1 MMFKDEYKKHF
12 DEIHPSSQLIEQ
24 TKKRMLEEY
33 QKISDSEDEK
43 DGNVCDLKEETF
55 SQAAEDNK
63 KIRIRRRWITVG
75 GTIAAGLAIA
85 TTGIYMSHSL
95 KLDSDVSS
103 GQVVLINT
111 EEPVDNEEVKNNVKV
126 KKEKAQNQQKV
137 ADSKKVKVKQSQTEL
152 RRIANMSRANGV
164 TLDYASNDRVIL
176 HGEFGVMIY
185 NLSARS
191 IATCIPAS
199 EIYTNQSVE
208 NSIVKVNSAG
218 NKIFLWSTS
227 DSEDE
232 GGEVKEYNI
241 GTGEM
246 TVWMQFDSK
255 EEYFGNVLT
264 VSGSE
269 ADVYTDAASNGQ
281 MVMLGDGRYVQL
293 MYQVPQLDKQASLT
307 ISIVDVSNKTE
318 QLIGVFG
325 TLGKEICLQNGY
337 DFEGYH
343 NENGKQLFEKKET
356 NEDKPKEDSEPAE
369 EIIVTEEPKVT
380 EEPQITEEPKPTE
393 IIETEE
399 PTVDS

>member
-33 QKISDSEDEK
+33 QHISDSEDEK
-43 DGNVCDLKEETF
+43 DEKVCDLKDKAF
-55 SQAAEDNK
+55 SQAAVDNK

-75 GTIAAGLAIA
+75 GTIAAGLAIV

-111 EEPVDNEEVKNNVKV
+111 EEPVDNENVENNVKV
-126 KKEKAQNQQKV
+126 EKETTQSKEKV
-137 ADSKKVKVKQSQTEL
+137 ADSKKVEINQSQAEL
-152 RRIANMSRANGV
+152 KRIANMSRANGV

-176 HGEFGVMIY
+176 HGEFGVIIY
-185 NLSARS
+185 NLSART

-199 EIYTNQSVE
+199 EIYTNQATE
-208 NSIVKVNSAG
+208 NSTVKVNSEG
-218 NKIFLWSTS
+218 SKIFLWSAS
-227 DSEDE
+227 ASENE

-246 TVWMQFDSK
+246 TVWMQFDEK
-255 EEYFGNVLT
+255 EEYFGNILAVN
-264 VSGSE
+264 GSE
-269 ADVYTDAASNGQ
+269 ADVYIDAASTGQ

-293 MYQVPQLDKQASLT
+293 MYQVPELDKQASLT

-318 QLIGVFG
+318 QLISVFG
-325 TLGKEICLQNGY
+325 ALGKEICQENGY

-369 EIIVTEEPKVT
+369 ETIVTEEPKVT

-393 IIETEE
+393 VLETEE
-399 PTVDS
+399 PTVDN